1 MKILSLPKKTYRVNF
16 HFDLRIKIN
25 IDIFISYFF
34 HQIFI
39 LRKMT
44 TNLENTFVRD
54 PSPNNYSDDGNSE
67 SGKTTIPIIEKTIT
81 APPQANKRPTSI
93 GPSCGVPLKSGGHES
108 FNNHTSPIFSHGK
121 NAFAFWTIVTLLFVL
136 TIGNLILTLTI
147 IGVLRLGKGMQNLE
161 LVPEAETV
169 KFYGETDLDRVYK
182 RDGML
187 EGFQDEPVS
196 ITG

>member
-1 MKILSLPKKTYRVNF
+1 
-16 HFDLRIKIN
+16 
-25 IDIFISYFF
+25 
-34 HQIFI
+34 
-39 LRKMT
+39 MT
-44 TNLENTFVRD
+44 TNLENSFIRD

-67 SGKTTIPIIEKTIT
+67 SGKTTMPILEKSIP
-81 APPQANKRPTSI
+81 AQQANKRPSSI
-93 GPSCGVPLKSGGHES
+93 GTSSTPLKSGGYEPI
-108 FNNHTSPIFSHGK
+108 NHHKSSIFSQGK
-121 NAFAFWTIVTLLFVL
+121 NAFAFWTIVTLLFIL

-161 LVPEAETV
+161 LVPEAETI